1 MINSFYS
8 AFAAAQNER
17 IGSIRHRTHCAVVSE
32 NGPALG
38 CTRVQLGAIGTKERE
53 MTSSTNWQA
62 KQYVLFEN
70 ERTRPVRDLLAAIPA
85 TDVRVA
91 VDIGCGPGNSTEAL
105 AARLPGAA
113 VSGMDS
119 SADMIAA
126 AIKRLPQFKFEV
138 SDIETWAAPGPYGLI
153 LANAVLQW
161 VPNHEQLFPSLVKK
175 LAPGGNLAVQMPD
188 NLDEPA
194 HRLLREIAADGPWAN
209 KLRGVERTMRY
220 GADWY
225 YALLK
230 PLCARVDVWRTVYH
244 HPLAGGADAVVE
256 WFKGS
261 ALRPFLAELD
271 DSEQGVFLARYRDA
285 IARAYPAQTD
295 GTVLLPFPRLFIV
308 ATR

>member
-1 MINSFYS
+1 
-8 AFAAAQNER
+8 
-17 IGSIRHRTHCAVVSE
+17 
-32 NGPALG
+32 
-38 CTRVQLGAIGTKERE
+38 
-53 MTSSTNWQA
+53 MTSNKDWHA
-62 KQYVLFEN
+62 KQYVLFED
-70 ERTRPVRDLLAAIPA
+70 ERTRPVRDLLAAVPP
-85 TDVRVA
+85 TQVKTA

-119 SADMIAA
+119 SPDMIAA
-126 AIKRLPQFKFEV
+126 ARKRLPQFEFEV
-138 SDIETWAAPGPYGLI
+138 SDISTWDAPGPFDLI

-161 VPNHEQLFPSLVKK
+161 VPDHERLFPSLVQK
-175 LAPGGNLAVQMPD
+175 LAPGGSLAVQMPD

-194 HRLLREIAADGPWAN
+194 HRLLREIAADGPWAHQL
-209 KLRGVERTMRY
+209 KGVERTMRY
-220 GADWY
+220 GAGWY
-225 YALLK
+225 YGLLE

-271 DSEQGVFLARYRDA
+271 DAGQAAFLQRYRDA
-285 IARAYPAQTD
+285 IATAYPALAD

>member
-1 MINSFYS
+1 MAS
-8 AFAAAQNER
+8 ATDQY
-17 IGSIRHRTHCAVVSE
+17 
-32 NGPALG
+32 
-38 CTRVQLGAIGTKERE
+38 
-53 MTSSTNWQA
+53 A
-62 KQYVLFEN
+62 KQYVKFEN
-70 ERTRPVRDLLAAIPA
+70 ERTRPVRDLLAAVPPG
-85 TDVRVA
+85 DVRVA

-113 VSGMDS
+113 VSGIDS

-126 AIKRLPQFKFEV
+126 ARTRLPHLRFDLT
-138 SDIETWAAPGPYGLI
+138 DISKWDAAGPYDLI

-161 VPNHEQLFPSLVKK
+161 VPHHERLFPSLVKK

-194 HRLLREIAADGPWAN
+194 HRLLREIAADGPWAS
-209 KLRGVERTMRY
+209 KLKGVERTMRY

-225 YALLK
+225 YPLLK
-230 PLCARVDVWRTVYH
+230 PLCARVDVWRTVYY

-271 DSEQGVFLARYRDA
+271 DGERAGFLVRYRDE
-285 IARAYPAQTD
+285 IARAYPALED
-295 GTVLLPFPRLFIV
+295 GTVLLPFPRLFMV